1 MTQSPN
7 VAAVAIVIIANW
19 IICHLAPDWRLDPE
33 VQTAFQGLITF
44 AGGMFVR
51 GK

>member
-19 IICHLAPDWRLDPE
+19 IIAHVATEWVMPTE
-33 VQTAFQGLITF
+33 VQAAFQGLITF